1 MINCKV
7 RPVLIIHSMS
17 SQIWLKA
24 SEKKYIIENLEQPL
38 PISMLTYNSDFS
50 LHGISIPYNLSN
62 ITLTTSEID
71 AEVKFV

>member
-1 MINCKV
+1 MINSSIH
-7 RPVLIIHSMS
+7 PVIIIHSILP
-17 SQIWLKA
+17 QAWFKA
-24 SEKKYIIENLEQPL
+24 SEKRYITENINKPL

-50 LHGISIPYNLSN
+50 LHGISISYNLSN

>member
-1 MINCKV
+1 
-7 RPVLIIHSMS
+7 MS